1 MAAVDNHPPELR
13 HRNLPLLLLQAREA
27 LMAQFRPLL
36 NQQGLTDQQWRI
48 VRALF
53 DAETG
58 GVAALEPRQLGDA
71 CQISSPSIAGVL
83 ARMEELGLIARE
95 RMAGDQR
102 RVAVSLSA
110 AGRKLAK
117 KLITQVEARYAALEA
132 EIGVKVMHEVYD
144 LLDVLIGHLGAHAE
158 QQEEAV
164 SSVESESAKPSKS
177 AKPAKAAK
185 SARAAKSTP
194 SGETSANGKAAPA
207 RKSTA
212 RAGSRARVA

>member
-58 GVAALEPRQLGDA
+58 GVAALEPRQLGEV

-102 RVAVSLSA
+102 RVAVSLTASS
-110 AGRKLAK
+110 RKLAK

-144 LLDVLIGHLGAHAE
+144 LLDVLIGHLGAHAV
-158 QQEEAV
+158 QQDEAAAAL
-164 SSVESESAKPSKS
+164 VEPES
-177 AKPAKAAK
+177 AKPAKPAKPAK
-185 SARAAKSTP
+185 SPKAIKAP
-194 SGETSANGKAAPA
+194 ANGQAVRAAPA
-207 RKSTA
+207 RKSTV
-212 RAGSRARVA
+212 RAGSRARAA

>member
-1 MAAVDNHPPELR
+1 MAAVDHHPPELR

-36 NQQGLTDQQWRI
+36 NLQGLTDQQWRI

-110 AGRKLAK
+110 AGRRLAK
-117 KLITQVEARYAALEA
+117 KLITQVETRYAALEA

-158 QQEEAV
+158 QQEEAAT
-164 SSVESESAKPSKS
+164 SAEMESAKRAKVTRS
-177 AKPAKAAK
+177 AEVGKAAVD
-185 SARAAKSTP
+185 
-194 SGETSANGKAAPA
+194 GDFTSNGKAAPS
-207 RKSTA
+207 RKSTV
-212 RAGSRARVA
+212 RTSSRARVA

>member
-13 HRNLPLLLLQAREA
+13 HRNLPLLLLQARPA

-58 GVAALEPRQLGDA
+58 GVPALEPRQLGDA

-158 QQEEAV
+158 QQEEAAA
-164 SSVESESAKPSKS
+164 SAKPELTKS
-177 AKPAKAAK
+177 AKPTKAAK
-185 SARAAKSTP
+185 S
-194 SGETSANGKAAPA
+194 TSNGKIAPA
-207 RKSTA
+207 RKSAA
-212 RAGSRARVA
+212 RANGRDA

>member
-53 DAETG
+53 DAESG
-58 GVAALEPRQLGDA
+58 GVTALEPRQLGDA
-71 CQISSPSIAGVL
+71 CHISSPSIAGVL
-83 ARMEELGLIARE
+83 TRMEELSLITRE
-95 RMAGDQR
+95 RMTGDQR

-144 LLDVLIGHLGAHAE
+144 LLDALIGHLGAHAG
-158 QQEEAV
+158 QLEEAAV
-164 SSVESESAKPSKS
+164 SAEPESAKP
-177 AKPAKAAK
+177 ARPVKAAK
-185 SARAAKSTP
+185 SSKAGKAT
-194 SGETSANGKAAPA
+194 ANGKAASA

-212 RAGSRARVA
+212 RAGSRARAA